1 MKVFK
6 VSAESFGYDE
16 YDSCIVVAESKDAV
30 RKMIKEEVRLGR
42 VTRLLRGDRTSCM
55 FDSGQGKIVIEE
67 VDLTK
72 QDVILAS
79 YNAG

>member
-16 YDSCIVVAESKDAV
+16 YDSCIVVAESEDAV

-42 VTRLLRGDRTSCM
+42 VACLLRGDRVSCR
-55 FDSGQGKIVIEE
+55 FESDQGKISIEE
-67 VDLTK
+67 IDLTK

>member
-16 YDSCIVVAESKDAV
+16 YDSCIVVAESEDAV
-30 RKMIKEEVRLGR
+30 RKMIKEEVRLGS
-42 VTRLLRGDRTSCM
+42 VSRLLIGDSVVCRFES
-55 FDSGQGKIVIEE
+55 DQGKIVIEE

>member
-1 MKVFK
+1 MKVFR

-30 RKMIKEEVRLGR
+30 RKMIKEKTILGS
-42 VTRLLRGDRTSCM
+42 VSRLLIGNSVVCRFESD
-55 FDSGQGKIVIEE
+55 QGKISIEE
-67 VDLTK
+67 IDLTK

>member
-30 RKMIKEEVRLGR
+30 RKMIKEKAILGSISR
-42 VTRLLRGDRTSCM
+42 ILIGDSVVCRFES
-55 FDSGQGKIVIEE
+55 DQGKIFIEE
-67 VDLTK
+67 IDLTK